1 MKLSEISAIHSSAP
15 DGEPLVSF
23 AEDFNLADYFLHDR
37 VVEGRGDRIAIRFG
51 SHTYTYQAVSDRSH
65 ALAASM
71 RGRGLQQEQR
81 VLIILPD
88 LPAFAWG
95 IFATLEAGAVLAMGN
110 PDAPTGDLAYL
121 LEYTRATILLT
132 VDRVATALRPQ
143 IERST
148 HIKAVYLTADASS
161 EQDPGQ
167 GVELADFG
175 AIPSLDAERESVK
188 QFAGYTRV
196 VTKRDDQAIWLFT
209 SGSTGKSKA
218 AVHTHRDFA
227 YNTEVFAKR
236 TIGMRESDVTVS
248 VPRLFFG
255 YATGTNLWFPFAVGA
270 TAALFSERPTAE
282 NLLRAI
288 ERYRPTVLT
297 NVPTMIGKLLDHDEV
312 LKRDGKTL
320 DLSCLRF
327 CFSAGEALPQSLL
340 ERWTKRFG
348 VDVYDG
354 IGSAEMFHIYVSNR
368 PGDITPGSLGRAV
381 AGYEVKLLA
390 QDATGPG
397 AAEVPMGEVGVL
409 WVKGDSVAL
418 GYFQD
423 RDKSWSTFHGHWCR
437 TGDLFRVDET
447 GHYWFSG
454 RADEMLKISGQW
466 VSPIEVEECMMQH
479 PSVMLCAYIGVDGG
493 GGMLFSRAYIQLK
506 SDFEASSGLALSL
519 QDHVKE
525 RLHKHKYPREIRFVE
540 DLPRN
545 DRGKIDRKTLKDL
558 AAKESA

>member
-1 MKLSEISAIHSSAP
+1 MSEDSKP
-15 DGEPLVSF
+15 VTFP
-23 AEDFNLADYFLHDR
+23 EDFNLADYFLHDR
-37 VVEGRGDRIAIRFG
+37 LTEGRANRVAIRFG
-51 SHTYTYQAVSDRSH
+51 SHAYTYQQVSDRTHS
-65 ALAASM
+65 LAMSF
-71 RGRGLQQEQR
+71 RDSGVQQEQR

-88 LPAFAWG
+88 LPGFACA

-121 LEYTRATILLT
+121 LEYTRCSILVT
-132 VDRVATALRPQ
+132 VERVANALKNEIANSRY
-143 IERST
+143 
-148 HIKAVYLTADASS
+148 IKSVYLTADAPTDG
-161 EQDPGQ
+161 DPAAA
-167 GVELADFG
+167 VPLAAFG
-175 AIPSLDAERESVK
+175 PVPTKSLEAESLAHDSAQIAEYSRTQRVK
-188 QFAGYTRV
+188 
-196 VTKRDDQAIWLFT
+196 TKRDDIAIWLFT

-236 TIGMRESDVTVS
+236 TIGVRESDVTVS

-270 TAALFSERPTAE
+270 TTALFSERPTAE

-297 NVPTMIGKLLDHDEV
+297 HVPTMIGKMLDHDEV
-312 LKRDGKTL
+312 LQREGKTL

-327 CFSAGEALPQSLL
+327 CYSAGEALPPSLL
-340 ERWTKRFG
+340 ERWNKRFAI
-348 VDVYDG
+348 DVYDG

-368 PGDITPGSLGRAV
+368 PGDITAGSLGRV
-381 AGYEVKLLA
+381 VDGYEVKLLP

-397 AAEVPMGEVGVL
+397 ATEVAVGETGVL
-409 WVKGDSVAL
+409 WVKGDSVAM

-454 RADEMLKISGQW
+454 RADELLKISGQW
-466 VSPIEVEECMMQH
+466 VSPIEVEECMLQH
-479 PSVMLCAYIGVDGG
+479 PAVLLCAYIGVDTG
-493 GGMLFSRAYIQLK
+493 GGMLQSRAYIQLK
-506 SDFEASSGLALSL
+506 SGFAPSQALANEI
-519 QDHVKE
+519 QEHVKQ
-525 RLHKHKYPREIRFVE
+525 RLHKHKYPKEIRFVD

-545 DRGKIDRKTLKDL
+545 DRGKIDRKSLKEI
-558 AAKESA
+558 AAKDPIKS